1 MNDVSNGGQGWKV
14 YPEHCPYCGVLL
26 AARGMLRLR
35 MAKTAVELR
44 QSNPVFKSGSDL
56 PVANAIMS
64 NKNRWVKLRPSH
76 YH

>member
-44 QSNPVFKSGSDL
+44 QSNPVF
-56 PVANAIMS
+56 
-64 NKNRWVKLRPSH
+64 
-76 YH
+76 